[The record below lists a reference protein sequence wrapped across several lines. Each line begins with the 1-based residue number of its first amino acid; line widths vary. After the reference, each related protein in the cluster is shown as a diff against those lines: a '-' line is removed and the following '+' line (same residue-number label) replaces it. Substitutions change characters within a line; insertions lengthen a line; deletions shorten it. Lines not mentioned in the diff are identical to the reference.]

1 MTDPDVSARLQ
12 RLEETVADQGRLIDD
27 LNEVITDQWK
37 QIEKLQRDLER
48 FAEELAEIESGDPER
63 GRITKPPHY

>member
-1 MTDPDVSARLQ
+1 MTTDIEDRLQ

-37 QIEKLQRDLER
+37 QIEKLQRDLKR
-48 FAEELAEIESGDPER
+48 IDEELAEIESGDPEH

>member
-1 MTDPDVSARLQ
+1 MTDPDISARLQ